1 MVRRQSARGAQR
13 SCIRGFFCLAMSGLV
28 ALPTI
33 AAAQSGKGFLF
44 KKPNG
49 SFVMRAG
56 YEAANTSSQPFTVL
70 KQQTTLGPRSFDA
83 FSLGFDLNFFLNDHV
98 DFVTTF
104 DASTRTNT
112 AEYREWEE
120 NGQPIVHQSTLD
132 RAALG
137 AGFRYNLLG
146 RGRQIS
152 SLAFIPAKTVPYVG
166 ATGGMMWYDFTQK
179 GDFVEVVNDST
190 GNIFTDELRSGHH
203 NVMGQAFAGIERRLN
218 ARWSMVG
225 ETRYT
230 QSSAKLVKDYSG
242 LGDIQLSGLAFTL
255 GATVRF

>member
-1 MVRRQSARGAQR
+1 MVRRQFARGAQR
-13 SCIRGFFCLAMSGLV
+13 LSIHV
-28 ALPTI
+28 ALGLALLAVPSI
-33 AAAQSGKGFLF
+33 ATAQRGRGYLF
-44 KKPNG
+44 KKPSG

-56 YEAANTSSQPFTVL
+56 YEAAVTSSQPFTVL
-70 KQQTTLGPRSFDA
+70 REQTTLGPRSFDA
-83 FSLGFDLNFFLNDHV
+83 FSLGFDLNYVLTDRV

-120 NGQPIVHQSTLD
+120 NGLPIVHQSTLD

-166 ATGGMMWYDFTQK
+166 ATAGMMWYEFTQK

-190 GNIFTDELRSGHH
+190 GNIFSDELKSWHY
-203 NVMGQAFAGIERRLN
+203 NVMGQAFAGLERRLN

>member
-1 MVRRQSARGAQR
+1 MVRNWLVTRGAQCSVR
-13 SCIRGFFCLAMSGLV
+13 ALALAAMIGIPAV
-28 ALPTI
+28 AS
-33 AAAQSGKGFLF
+33 AQNGRGFLF
-44 KKPNG
+44 NKPRG

-56 YEAANTSSQPFTVL
+56 YEAANTSSEPFTVL

-83 FSLGFDLNFFLNDHV
+83 FNLGFDLNYFLTRHL

-104 DASTRTNT
+104 DASSRSTT

-120 NGQPIVHQSTLD
+120 NGQPIQHTSTLD
-132 RAALG
+132 RASLG
-137 AGFRYNLLG
+137 AGFRFNPLG

-152 SLAFIPAKTVPYVG
+152 SLAFVPAKIVPYVG
-166 ATGGMMWYDFTQK
+166 ATAGMMWYDFVQK

-190 GNIFTDELRSGHH
+190 GNIFSDELRSWNY
-203 NVMGQAFAGIERRLN
+203 NVMGQAFAGVERRLN
-218 ARWSMVG
+218 ARWSLIG

-230 QSSAKLVKDYSG
+230 QSSAKLVRDYAG

-255 GATVRF
+255 GATVRY